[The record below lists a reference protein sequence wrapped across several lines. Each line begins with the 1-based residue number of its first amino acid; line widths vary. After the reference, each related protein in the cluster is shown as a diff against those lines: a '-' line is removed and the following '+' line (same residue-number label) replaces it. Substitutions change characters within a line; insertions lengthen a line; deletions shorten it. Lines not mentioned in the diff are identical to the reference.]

1 MPQMPQLPQGPQGP
15 QMPNA
20 PRMLHDQVL
29 KHLLGPRS
37 QAALAQAISPQEW
50 TTFLLSS
57 PELMRR

>member
-1 MPQMPQLPQGPQGP
+1 MPQMPQMPQLPQV
-15 QMPNA
+15 PNA

-37 QAALAQAISPQEW
+37 QAALAQATSPQEW